1 MHSNALL
8 VLGSALIAY
17 GPFLAL
23 FSLLV
28 YQKAQLVIVV
38 TTAAFFYL
46 LATLAAS
53 IAWRILQAIGWQGDG
68 LAAILPGVFFQFILR
83 CCFVALYHKV
93 ERVIQWSLEKQH
105 EEELEAYN
113 NNNNYNY
120 NMNNN
125 NVIQN
130 GETQQQQHQNSSQQ
144 QPPSDVSL
152 RAGRNS
158 RHGVYGDHANH
169 YHNSNLSD
177 DEQQQQQQQQQ
188 QQRADTEKL
197 SWTEAAKLRLQLND
211 ASCGVAAGVGF
222 GGMHAVLLYGTLLAS
237 ETGLD
242 QGVLYQA
249 FCPMMPSLA
258 VSAIYAFCFSI
269 LDIFWMLLTFFGM
282 RRRLMYHRGERAPD
296 TITGV
301 GSYLGNS
308 RNGGNVALL
317 LCLATHSMASI
328 FTLTNL
334 FSYGC
339 TLSLPL
345 VGAVVLLTAYLFWA
359 GVGRIYMPPMMMNGT
374 SLTPGTPRGQGAAT
388 AAASSSSSSP
398 YVSMSSS
405 RRRLTEAAAAG
416 TTAAE
421 AASLSTHSRASQQ
434 GNTHGSRS
442 SSRRRG
448 GG

>member
-93 ERVIQWSLEKQH
+93 ERVIQSSLEKQH

-113 NNNNYNY
+113 NNSLP
-120 NMNNN
+120 
-125 NVIQN
+125 N
-130 GETQQQQHQNSSQQ
+130 GNHPLAQQLQQQQQ

-158 RHGVYGDHANH
+158 RQGVYGDQSALNH
-169 YHNSNLSD
+169 PSHWTE
-177 DEQQQQQQQQQ
+177 DEQQQ
-188 QQRADTEKL
+188 QQRADSEKL

-258 VSAIYAFCFSI
+258 VSAIYAFSFSI

-296 TITGV
+296 TVTGV

-317 LCLATHSMASI
+317 LCLATHCMASI

-345 VGAVVLLTAYLFWA
+345 VGAVVILTAYLFWA

-374 SLTPGTPRGQGAAT
+374 TLTPGTPRGQ
-388 AAASSSSSSP
+388 AAAPSSSSSSP

-405 RRRLTEAAAAG
+405 RRRLNEAAAAG

-434 GNTHGSRS
+434 GNHHHHGGGGSSSRS
-442 SSRRRG
+442 NSRRRG